1 MADQTCEA
9 SHALMLLHLAVRIM
23 QELPTHHVIYGFKR
37 ADLQPVVMQSV
48 VLALRCLQE
57 TRHHLLEEW

>member
-1 MADQTCEA
+1 
-9 SHALMLLHLAVRIM
+9 MLLHLAVRIM
-23 QELPTHHVIYGFKR
+23 QELPTHHVIYGFER